1 MSLNFHSEIQRLL
14 IYPSRSVHQLRG
26 GHILTE
32 LIQTDPNGRS
42 KPIQTDHLD
51 RFGSV
56 SLVKKL
62 VSVYWIANRHHSV
75 WISSKPIQTDP
86 IQKYY
91 IITLY
96 SKLSNLTNYIYH
108 FMQILTNQK

>member
-1 MSLNFHSEIQRLL
+1 MRISAAMS
-14 IYPSRSVHQLRG
+14 RG

-32 LIQTDPNGRS
+32 
-42 KPIQTDHLD
+42 PIQADHLD

-75 WISSKPIQTDP
+75 WISVWKDSKPIQTDQ